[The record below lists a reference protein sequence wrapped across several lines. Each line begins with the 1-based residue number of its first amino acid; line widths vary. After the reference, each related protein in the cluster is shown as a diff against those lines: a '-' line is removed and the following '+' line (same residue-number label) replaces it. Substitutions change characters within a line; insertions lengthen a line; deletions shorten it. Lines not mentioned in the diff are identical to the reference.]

1 MLMVVLEIG
10 FMRIAKTSGSGAGD
24 DETTMV
30 VVMVTILVTMLVMMM
45 TTMMM
50 INWIYD
56 NCKSIWTEDSG
67 ALALL
72 LVQPTSWKYCQKIVN
87 NASVNSQHKR

>member
-30 VVMVTILVTMLVMMM
+30 VMMM
-45 TTMMM
+45 TMMM
-50 INWIYD
+50 INWISDY
-56 NCKSIWTEDSG
+56 CKSIWTEDSG

-72 LVQPTSWKYCQKIVN
+72 LVQPTSWKYCQEIVN
-87 NASVNSQHKR
+87 NASVNSQHKN